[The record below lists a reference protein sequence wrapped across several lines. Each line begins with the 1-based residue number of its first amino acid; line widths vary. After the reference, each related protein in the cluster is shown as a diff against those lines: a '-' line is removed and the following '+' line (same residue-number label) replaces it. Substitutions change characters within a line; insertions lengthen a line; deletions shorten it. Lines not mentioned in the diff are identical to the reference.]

1 MIREAEGYKE
11 QRISTAMGDTA
22 RYNQIYSEYRKDK
35 AVTKSRIYL
44 EKLTE
49 VLQKPKKVIG
59 TDSSSGALNLLQ
71 LGDIFKD

>member
-1 MIREAEGYKE
+1 MFLKE
-11 QRISTAMGDTA
+11 
-22 RYNQIYSEYRKDK
+22 
-35 AVTKSRIYL
+35 VL